1 MFNKTLF
8 NRNAFN
14 RSVSLSSISVSIVG
28 SGTIATRIV
37 MRIESGVKT
46 MAGTSVMSCGV
57 VMRQQVGLAIDGN
70 SSMINDALNLSMS
83 LKPVRFSGT
92 GDIVPKFSVRTP
104 MNGNL
109 SGDGDT
115 KIDNRMRIQ
124 QHMTGIITSSGK
136 FTTEFINHTPL
147 IINLTG
153 ASTLK
158 GLIALPIPIPMNLAG
173 SSELTLRRL
182 SAANVNTFE
191 LIDINLLPGETVT
204 IDTDLLQVLFGII
217 EDVSSVTSD
226 SIFFELNPGEN
237 EITISTD
244 SDTTLEVTAIWQN
257 RWL

>member
-14 RSVSLSSISVSIVG
+14 RSVSLSSISVTIVG
-28 SGTIATRIV
+28 SGAISTRIV
-37 MRIESGVKT
+37 VRIESGIKPMV
-46 MAGTSVMSCGV
+46 GTSVMSCGV
-57 VMRQQVGLAIDGN
+57 VMRQQVGLAFDGN
-70 SSMINDALNLSMS
+70 SSMINDTLNLSMS

-104 MNGNL
+104 VKGNL

-136 FTTEFINHTPL
+136 FTTELINHTPL
-147 IINLTG
+147 IINFTG
-153 ASTLK
+153 AGTLK
-158 GLIALPIPIPMNLAG
+158 GLVALKIPISINLVG

-182 SAANVNTFE
+182 SATNVNTLE
-191 LIDINLLPGETVT
+191 LIDINLLPGDTVT
-204 IDTDLLQVLFGII
+204 IDTDLLQVLFGKI